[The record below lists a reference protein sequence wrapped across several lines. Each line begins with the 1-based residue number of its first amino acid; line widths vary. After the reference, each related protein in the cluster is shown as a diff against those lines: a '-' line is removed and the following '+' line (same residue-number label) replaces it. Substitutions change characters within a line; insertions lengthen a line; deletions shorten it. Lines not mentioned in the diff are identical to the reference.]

1 MRNLDKIALSINN
14 LRYDIKA
21 EVIVAD
27 IIENGMNEAEIVTTP
42 DGLFKRR
49 FNQDISKAET
59 RELNNGEKV
68 LEIHIT
74 RDGIYDA
81 LPGGL
86 FHDQPKESVSK
97 GQEMASHSKKQRLI
111 EHEARRFFQP
121 FENEIFLKHVN
132 LELEERKILNR
143 FSENLFDDIFS
154 EFWKLDR
161 SLPHIFLS
169 RMILMLHLAHK
180 ITGNLEMTARTLE
193 IIIEETVKVN
203 LISPEQPNKVS
214 NHMSNDNHGALGF
227 SELGKNLICGNHVN
241 SFHPVLEFVF
251 GPLRNSSIEDYLEN
265 GKISRFL
272 ECFIGYF
279 VPVEMDVSTR
289 VLVDKEEMSFT
300 LDSVLN
306 PVLGYNS
313 AI

>member
-1 MRNLDKIALSINN
+1 MRNFDKIVASINH
-14 LRYDIKA
+14 LRHDIKA
-21 EVIVAD
+21 EAIIAD
-27 IIENGMNEAEIVTTP
+27 IMENGLNEAEIVTIP

-49 FNQDISKAET
+49 FKQDISKAET

-81 LPGGL
+81 LPAGL
-86 FHDQPKESVSK
+86 FHDEPKESVSK
-97 GQEMASHSKKQRLI
+97 GRDMASHSKNQRLI
-111 EHEARRFFQP
+111 EQEARKFFQP
-121 FENEIFLKHVN
+121 FENEIFLKHVD

-161 SLPHIFLS
+161 SLPHIFLA

-203 LISPEQPNKVS
+203 LISPEQSNKVS
-214 NHMSNDNHGALGF
+214 SHMPIHDRSALGF
-227 SELGKNLICGNHVN
+227 SELGKSFICGNHVK
-241 SFHPVLEFVF
+241 SFQPVLQFVF
-251 GPLRNSSIEDYLEN
+251 GPLRNTSVEDYLEN
-265 GKISRFL
+265 GQIFRFL
-272 ECFIGYF
+272 DCFFGYF
-279 VPVEMDVSTR
+279 VPVEMDVSTK
-289 VLVDKEEMSFT
+289 VLVDKEEMDFS
-300 LDSVLN
+300 LDPISN
-306 PVLGYNS
+306 PILGYNS
-313 AI
+313 TI